1 MKHLKTFEGL
11 FSRDNQ
17 EELQSKFEILLDS
30 IVEVMDKYGFKE
42 YEEEDDWDPPT
53 DEPYYE
59 YSYNRDGTIRQIN
72 VSNIS
77 YSGYEQQEVLYA
89 LLQIKPKLE
98 LRTGFD
104 LTIRLSEA
112 EDSITIFPNLPKN

>member
-11 FSRDNQ
+11 FSRDKK
-17 EELQSKFEILLDS
+17 EELQTKFEILLDS
-30 IVEVMDKYGFKE
+30 IVEVMDEYGFKE
-42 YEEEDDWDPPT
+42 YEEEDDWNPPT
-53 DEPYYE
+53 EEPYYE

-98 LRTGFD
+98 LRTGFN
-104 LTIRLSEA
+104 LTINLSEA
-112 EDSITIFPNLPKN
+112 EDLIIICPNLPKN